1 MVKLI
6 HLVVMVFTPTSRV
19 LLRGKKIVYLGIR
32 FKNKKDERVSKTNPY
47 QSY

>member
-1 MVKLI
+1 VDVKAS
-6 HLVVMVFTPTSRV
+6 TPSLRV
-19 LLRGKKIVYLGIR
+19 LLCGKKIVYLGIR